1 MERERADKAKGLF
14 DQCQDR
20 ALFQWRSGTKPNTF
34 RFPRVVLAS
43 VIFDLRSPSPDASG
57 SLMALAPWPSSLSL
71 LADDRRFF
79 PSFRRS
85 QELRLLWSSN
95 PYLVRRSPA
104 PCCSGE
110 EFRYAA
116 AFLGSLGDY
125 DVLWRG
131 RALKRK
137 EELCHELREFIS
149 AMGLAENHVPSMKEL
164 CENGRKDLANI
175 VRRRGYKV
183 VTELLLNSNG
193 ENRSDKISEGRQR
206 FIDAELYKAAGGQ
219 ETKIHVS
226 PYCTLRRSNRS
237 MERDLV
243 KSNGMVLTDN
253 HVQVCDNSES
263 SVDSLH
269 IKAVKFRQTGELD
282 TMEGEDCELYHDL
295 ASEIYE
301 QDNQNE
307 INRLKILLH
316 QKKMELSQLKQQID
330 DEKVLKIYYFLAL
343 SNLHARATIEL
354 GDIKRI
360 IAEKDAELHAAE
372 GNLTGLKEVRID
384 YWANGQI
391 IEVAG
396 SFNGW
401 QHRVRM
407 DHHPSSK
414 HVNPPGYRKPML
426 WSTVLWLYPGVYE
439 VCKVAKLAFHI
450 FQSDIPLHRAIKF
463 IVDGEWRI
471 DSQWEITTSGGI
483 TNNILRVDM
492 RG

>member
-1 MERERADKAKGLF
+1 
-14 DQCQDR
+14 
-20 ALFQWRSGTKPNTF
+20 
-34 RFPRVVLAS
+34 
-43 VIFDLRSPSPDASG
+43 
-57 SLMALAPWPSSLSL
+57 MALAPWPSSLSH
-71 LADDRRFF
+71 LAGDRRSF

-95 PYLVRRSPA
+95 PYLVRRSLA

-116 AFLGSLGDY
+116 AFIGSLGDY
-125 DVLWRG
+125 KVLWRG

-149 AMGLAENHVPSMKEL
+149 ATGLAENRVPSMKEL

-183 VTELLLNSNG
+183 VTELLFNSNG
-193 ENRSDKISEGRQR
+193 ENHSDKISEGRQR

-301 QDNQNE
+301 HDNQNE

-330 DEKVLKIYYFLAL
+330 DEKLAL
-343 SNLHARATIEL
+343 SSLHARATVEL

-360 IAEKDAELHAAE
+360 VAEKDAELHAAE
-372 GNLTGLKEVRID
+372 GNLNGLKEVRID

-414 HVNPPGYRKPML
+414 HINPPGKPML

-439 VCKVAKLAFHI
+439 
-450 FQSDIPLHRAIKF
+450 IKF

-471 DSQWEITTSGGI
+471 DSQWEIITSGGI
-483 TNNILRVDM
+483 TNNVLRVDKLKAQKKPI
-492 RG
+492 

>member
-1 MERERADKAKGLF
+1 
-14 DQCQDR
+14 
-20 ALFQWRSGTKPNTF
+20 
-34 RFPRVVLAS
+34 
-43 VIFDLRSPSPDASG
+43 
-57 SLMALAPWPSSLSL
+57 MALAPWPSSLSH
-71 LADDRRFF
+71 LAGDRRSF

-95 PYLVRRSPA
+95 PYLVRRSLV

-116 AFLGSLGDY
+116 AFIGSLGDY
-125 DVLWRG
+125 KVLWRG

-149 AMGLAENHVPSMKEL
+149 ATGLAENRVPSMKEL

-183 VTELLLNSNG
+183 VTELLFNSNG
-193 ENRSDKISEGRQR
+193 ENHSDKISEGRQR

-301 QDNQNE
+301 HDNQNE

-330 DEKVLKIYYFLAL
+330 DEKLAL
-343 SNLHARATIEL
+343 SSLHARATVEL

-360 IAEKDAELHAAE
+360 VAEKDAELHAAE
-372 GNLTGLKEVRID
+372 GNLNGLKEVRID

-414 HVNPPGYRKPML
+414 HINPPGYRKPML

-439 VCKVAKLAFHI
+439 
-450 FQSDIPLHRAIKF
+450 IKF

-471 DSQWEITTSGGI
+471 DSQWEIITSGGI
-483 TNNILRVDM
+483 TNNVLRVDK
-492 RG
+492 

>member
-1 MERERADKAKGLF
+1 
-14 DQCQDR
+14 
-20 ALFQWRSGTKPNTF
+20 
-34 RFPRVVLAS
+34 
-43 VIFDLRSPSPDASG
+43 
-57 SLMALAPWPSSLSL
+57 MALAPWPSSLSH
-71 LADDRRFF
+71 LAGDRRSF

-95 PYLVRRSPA
+95 PYLVRRSLA

-110 EFRYAA
+110 EFR
-116 AFLGSLGDY
+116 
-125 DVLWRG
+125 RG

-149 AMGLAENHVPSMKEL
+149 ATGLAENRVPSMKEL

-183 VTELLLNSNG
+183 VTELLFNSNG
-193 ENRSDKISEGRQR
+193 ENHSDKISEGRQR

-301 QDNQNE
+301 HDNQNE

-330 DEKVLKIYYFLAL
+330 DEKLAL
-343 SNLHARATIEL
+343 SSLHARATVEL

-360 IAEKDAELHAAE
+360 VAEKDAELHAAE
-372 GNLTGLKEVRID
+372 GNLNGLKEVRID

-414 HVNPPGYRKPML
+414 HINPPGYRKPML

-439 VCKVAKLAFHI
+439 
-450 FQSDIPLHRAIKF
+450 IKF

-471 DSQWEITTSGGI
+471 DSQWEIITSGGI
-483 TNNILRVDM
+483 TNNVLRVDKLKAQKKPI
-492 RG
+492 

>member
-1 MERERADKAKGLF
+1 
-14 DQCQDR
+14 
-20 ALFQWRSGTKPNTF
+20 
-34 RFPRVVLAS
+34 
-43 VIFDLRSPSPDASG
+43 
-57 SLMALAPWPSSLSL
+57 MALAPWPSSLSH
-71 LADDRRFF
+71 LAGDRRSF

-95 PYLVRRSPA
+95 PYLVRRSLV

-110 EFRYAA
+110 EFSR
-116 AFLGSLGDY
+116 
-125 DVLWRG
+125 RG

-149 AMGLAENHVPSMKEL
+149 ATGLAENRVPSMKEL
-164 CENGRKDLANI
+164 CENGRSDLANI

-183 VTELLLNSNG
+183 VTELLFNSNG
-193 ENRSDKISEGRQR
+193 ENHSDKISEGRQR

-282 TMEGEDCELYHDL
+282 TMEGNFVIILFSPNFLSKCMTKPFSFSLFLFTDQPHVSPHFVYLLNDSSGEDCELYHDL

-301 QDNQNE
+301 HDNQNE

-330 DEKVLKIYYFLAL
+330 DEKIYSSSISLLYLAGVFKISLAL
-343 SNLHARATIEL
+343 SSLHARATVEL

-360 IAEKDAELHAAE
+360 VAEKDAELHAAE
-372 GNLTGLKEVRID
+372 GNLNGLKEVRID

-414 HVNPPGYRKPML
+414 HINPPGYRKPML

-439 VCKVAKLAFHI
+439 
-450 FQSDIPLHRAIKF
+450 IKF

-471 DSQWEITTSGGI
+471 DSQWEIITSGGI
-483 TNNILRVDM
+483 TNNVLRVDKLKAQKKLI
-492 RG
+492 

>member
-1 MERERADKAKGLF
+1 
-14 DQCQDR
+14 
-20 ALFQWRSGTKPNTF
+20 
-34 RFPRVVLAS
+34 
-43 VIFDLRSPSPDASG
+43 
-57 SLMALAPWPSSLSL
+57 MALAPWPSSLSH
-71 LADDRRFF
+71 LAGDRRSF

-95 PYLVRRSPA
+95 PYLVRRSLA

-116 AFLGSLGDY
+116 AFIGSLGDY
-125 DVLWRG
+125 KVLWRG

-149 AMGLAENHVPSMKEL
+149 ATGLAENRVPSMKEL

-183 VTELLLNSNG
+183 VTELLFNSNG
-193 ENRSDKISEGRQR
+193 ENHSDKISEGRQR

-301 QDNQNE
+301 HDNQNE

-330 DEKVLKIYYFLAL
+330 DEKLAL
-343 SNLHARATIEL
+343 SSLHARATVEL

-360 IAEKDAELHAAE
+360 VAEKDAELHAAE
-372 GNLTGLKEVRID
+372 GNLNGLKEVHID

-414 HVNPPGYRKPML
+414 HINPPGYRKPML

-439 VCKVAKLAFHI
+439 
-450 FQSDIPLHRAIKF
+450 IKF

-471 DSQWEITTSGGI
+471 DSQWEIITSGGI
-483 TNNILRVDM
+483 TNNVLRVDKLKAQKKLI
-492 RG
+492 

>member
-1 MERERADKAKGLF
+1 
-14 DQCQDR
+14 
-20 ALFQWRSGTKPNTF
+20 
-34 RFPRVVLAS
+34 
-43 VIFDLRSPSPDASG
+43 
-57 SLMALAPWPSSLSL
+57 MAIAPWPSSLSL
-71 LADDRRFF
+71 LAGDRLAF
-79 PSFRRS
+79 PSFRPS
-85 QELRLLWSSN
+85 QELRLPWSSN

-104 PCCSGE
+104 HCCSGKI
-110 EFRYAA
+110 FR
-116 AFLGSLGDY
+116 G
-125 DVLWRG
+125 G
-131 RALKRK
+131 RALRSA

-149 AMGLAENHVPSMKEL
+149 ATGLAENRVPSMKEL

-193 ENRSDKISEGRQR
+193 ENPSDKISEGRQR
-206 FIDAELYKAAGGQ
+206 FIDAELYKTAGGQ

-226 PYCTLRRSNRS
+226 PYCTFRRSNRS
-237 MERDLV
+237 LERDLV
-243 KSNGMVLTDN
+243 KSNGVVLTEN
-253 HVQVCDNSES
+253 NVQVCGNSES

-282 TMEGEDCELYHDL
+282 TLEGEDCELYHDL

-330 DEKVLKIYYFLAL
+330 DEKLAL
-343 SNLHARATIEL
+343 SSLHARATVEL

-372 GNLTGLKEVRID
+372 GNLNGLKEVRID
-384 YWANGQI
+384 SWANGQI
-391 IEVAG
+391 VEVAG

-407 DHHPSSK
+407 DQHPSSK
-414 HVNPPGYRKPML
+414 HINPPGYRKPML

-439 VCKVAKLAFHI
+439 
-450 FQSDIPLHRAIKF
+450 IKF
-463 IVDGEWRI
+463 ITSEAKSSKEADPGMNPETQPVVEEVD
-471 DSQWEITTSGGI
+471 
-483 TNNILRVDM
+483 
-492 RG
+492 